1 MTISI
6 AASLKLDTEDSA
18 TKCKSGSSPTPLL
31 VSPQAS
37 QLDNVQQQL
46 NKISFDLAPLATLVA
61 DVKSNKLEVWT
72 H

>member
-18 TKCKSGSSPTPLL
+18 KKCKSGSSPTPLL

-37 QLDNVQQQL
+37 QLTMFSSNST
-46 NKISFDLAPLATLVA
+46 KFFDLGPLATLVA
-61 DVKSNKLEVWT
+61 DVKSNKLEVWIY
-72 H
+72 